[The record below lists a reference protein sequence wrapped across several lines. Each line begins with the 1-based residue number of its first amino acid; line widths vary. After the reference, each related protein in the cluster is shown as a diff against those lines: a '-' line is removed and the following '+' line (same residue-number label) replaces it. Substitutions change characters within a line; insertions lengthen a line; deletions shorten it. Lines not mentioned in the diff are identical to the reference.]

1 MTKQIHVNLFEMNC
15 VGHISHGL
23 WVHPEN
29 NRHRFNDIEYWI
41 ELARLLEQGTF
52 DALFLADVIG
62 IFDGFRG
69 GPETALREAVLVPNN
84 DPLLLVPAMAA
95 ATRHLSFVVTFSAT
109 YEPPFPFARRMSTL
123 DHLTKGRVGWNVV
136 TSFLPNA
143 ARNFGLT
150 EEIEHDR
157 RYEIAD
163 EFLEVLYKLWEGS
176 WDEDAVVRDRGNR
189 VYTDPSKV
197 RYINHVGRHHR
208 VAGPHLCQPSPQRT
222 PVICQAGASVAG
234 RMFAARHAEVVFV
247 GGSNFSQVCDHI
259 RDVRT
264 KAALHGRNPDA
275 IKFLVG
281 VAVIVGKTREQA
293 EAKYAEFRRLRSIDG
308 HLAFDRA
315 AIDWTRYA
323 PDARVADVLDRE
335 VTRRHPPERTV
346 GEILGRVGGYWRS
359 PLFLV
364 GAPEEIADALEKLV
378 DDSGAD
384 GVNLRQFL
392 TPGTA
397 QDFIDLV
404 VPELRRRGRYRESY
418 TDGETFRER
427 LFGLGSSRLL
437 DTHPGSRYRTSPR
450 S

>member
-29 NRHRFNDIEYWI
+29 NRHRFNEIEFWI
-41 ELARLLEQGTF
+41 ELARLLEHGAF

-62 IFDGFRG
+62 TFDGFRG

-95 ATRHLSFVVTFSAT
+95 ATRHLSFVVTFSTT
-109 YEPPFPFARRMSTL
+109 YEPPFPFARRVSTL

-163 EFLEVLYKLWEGS
+163 EYLEVLYKLWEGS

-197 RYINHVGRHHR
+197 RYINHVGRYHR

-222 PVICQAGASVAG
+222 PVICQAGASAAG

-247 GGSNFSQVCDHI
+247 GGSNFSQVCVHI
-259 RDVRT
+259 RDVR
-264 KAALHGRNPDA
+264 KRAALYGRDPDD

-281 VAVIVGKTREQA
+281 VAVIVGRTREQA
-293 EAKYAEFRRLRSIDG
+293 EAKYAEFQRLRSIEG

-315 AIDWTRYA
+315 GIDWTRYA

-335 VTRRHPPERTV
+335 VARRHPPERTI
-346 GEILGRVGGYWRS
+346 GEILGRIGGYWRS

-364 GAPEEIADALEKLV
+364 GAAKDVADGLEKLV

-437 DTHPGSRYRTSPR
+437 DTHPGARYRTR
-450 S
+450 SRF